1 MARHAR
7 GITKIERKIEDEYQ
21 GSWVDV
27 DPPLKEKERNSVKGV
42 KRDRVAKKTASR
54 KTPRS
59 RCLIVE
65 KANRRIDA
73 E

>member
-27 DPPLKEKERNSVKGV
+27 DPPTQRKGKKQREGRKEGSGSEENGLSE
-42 KRDRVAKKTASR
+42 DS
-54 KTPRS
+54 
-59 RCLIVE
+59 
-65 KANRRIDA
+65 
-73 E
+73 